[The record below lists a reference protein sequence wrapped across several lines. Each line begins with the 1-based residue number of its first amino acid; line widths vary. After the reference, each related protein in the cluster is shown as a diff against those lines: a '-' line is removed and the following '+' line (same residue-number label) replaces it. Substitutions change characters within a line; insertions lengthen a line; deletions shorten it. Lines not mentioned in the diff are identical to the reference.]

1 VRILAI
7 DYGRKRIGL
16 ALSDPLRIIAQPH
29 GFLENNREF
38 DSKLLALI
46 KDREISEIVVGLP
59 QSMDGSESEMT
70 REALAFAERLRVL
83 SSLPVHLYD
92 ERLTSMQAER
102 ALIEGDMRREK
113 RKLSR
118 DAVAA
123 SLLLQAFLKTLTPA
137 P

>member
-29 GFLENNREF
+29 GFLENNNEF
-38 DSKLLALI
+38 SSKFLKLI
-46 KDREISEIVVGLP
+46 QEQEISEIVVGLP
-59 QSMDGSESEMT
+59 RSMDGTESEMT
-70 REALAFAERLRVL
+70 REARAFADRLRKL
-83 SSLPVHLYD
+83 SPLPIHLYD

-123 SLLLQAFLKTLTPA
+123 SLLLQAFLKTLTPTS
-137 P
+137 